1 MKPKIIMTKTEEQIK
16 AEQWQARLAA
26 LAEKKA
32 NGNLTLEDVD
42 VKLDIV
48 LEMLEE
54 LLKVK

>member
-1 MKPKIIMTKTEEQIK
+1 MNPTLRVEKSEAQKKQEQR
-16 AEQWQARLAA
+16 QARLAA

-42 VKLDIV
+42 EKLDIV